1 MNEFERMFLS
11 TKKAVAMPELKD
23 VRIPLYQQL
32 MEELKAIISTGLYT
46 AGQKIPSESELSTA
60 YNVSRITV
68 RRAIEELCH
77 EGYLTKFQGKGTF
90 VNENRATHKIVH
102 DQTLSFTET
111 CRNNHITADAHVLGL
126 ERVDARGEDR
136 KFFGLEEGEQ
146 LFHLTRLRTADGTPV
161 LIENTYFPCKHH
173 EAITPED
180 VEHVSLIE
188 KIEQTS
194 GRRIARKPA
203 ASIEVIKARAEQ
215 ASLLDVLTGDP
226 LFYVQTYLTDISGK
240 PLAVGY
246 HYIVGRRFMFKL
258 QAGQNASDD
267 EGEPA
272 SN

>member
-1 MNEFERMFLS
+1 MYNNALS
-11 TKKAVAMPELKD
+11 IQKAVAMPELKD
-23 VRIPLYQQL
+23 ARIPLYQQL
-32 MEELKAIISTGLYT
+32 MEELKAIISAGLYT
-46 AGQKIPSESELSTA
+46 AGQKIPSESELSAA

-102 DQTLSFTET
+102 EQKLSFTET
-111 CRNNHITADAHVLGL
+111 CRNNNVTADAHVLGL
-126 ERVDARGEDR
+126 ERVDAREDER
-136 KFFGLEEGEQ
+136 RFFGLDEGEQ

-161 LIENTYFPCKHH
+161 MIENTYFPCKQH
-173 EAITPED
+173 ESFTVED
-180 VEHVSLIE
+180 VEHASLLE

-203 ASIEVIKARAEQ
+203 ASIEIIKARAEQ

-226 LFYVQTYLTDISGK
+226 LFYVQTYLTDTSGN

-246 HYIVGRRFMFKL
+246 HYIVGSRFMFKI
-258 QAGQNASDD
+258 QAGQNAADD
-267 EGEPA
+267 QDEAA